1 MIEVMAISR
10 MLQAMTVST
19 TLALALTACGSDD
32 SAKPTSDAGKRPV
45 PSSDAPSSQATGTA
59 PSTTP
64 AATGGP
70 LQVRRVLEA
79 TGIPAATEA
88 ASPLP
93 TDCAGQPTGQ
103 PKPRAAA
110 IACDDAGVVY
120 RLAPAE
126 VVGGVTSAKAERPA
140 GLTDWVVSLELDPTA
155 APKFAALTHAVTGTD
170 QLVAFVLDGEVISA
184 LTVQTPID
192 DGKLQIG
199 GTLTEQQAKTY
210 ADQLAAS

>member
-1 MIEVMAISR
+1 MAVSR
-10 MLQAMTVST
+10 LLQAMTVST
-19 TLALALTACGSDD
+19 TLTLALTACGSGD
-32 SAKPTSDAGKRPV
+32 SAKPTDAGKRPV
-45 PSSDAPSSQATGTA
+45 PSSDAPSSEATATPSGKASAA
-59 PSTTP
+59 P
-64 AATGGP
+64 GGP

-93 TDCAGQPTGQ
+93 TDCDDQPAGQP
-103 PKPRAAA
+103 KANAAA

-126 VVGGVTSAKAERPA
+126 VVGGVTSAKAERPQ
-140 GLTDWVVSLELDPTA
+140 GLTDWVVSLELDPA
-155 APKFAALTHAVTGTD
+155 ATPKFAALTQDVTGTD
-170 QLVAFVLDGEVISA
+170 KLIAFVLDGEVISA

-199 GTLTEQQAKTY
+199 GTFTEKQAQ
-210 ADQLAAS
+210 AFAAQLGS

>member
-1 MIEVMAISR
+1 MIEGMAISR

-32 SAKPTSDAGKRPV
+32 SSTPASDAGKRP
-45 PSSDAPSSQATGTA
+45 APSSEAPSNQATDAA

-93 TDCAGQPTGQ
+93 TDCDGGPSGQ
-103 PKPRAAA
+103 PKPGAGA

-126 VVGGVTSAKAERPA
+126 VVGGVESAKAERPQ
-140 GLTDWVVSLELDPTA
+140 GLSDWVVSLELDA
-155 APKFAALTHAVTGTD
+155 ATTPKFAALTHAVSGTD
-170 QLVAFVLDGEVISA
+170 KLIAFVLDGEVISA

-192 DGKLQIG
+192 DGRLQIG
-199 GTLTEQQAKTY
+199 GTFTERQAQ
-210 ADQLAAS
+210 AFAAQLDS